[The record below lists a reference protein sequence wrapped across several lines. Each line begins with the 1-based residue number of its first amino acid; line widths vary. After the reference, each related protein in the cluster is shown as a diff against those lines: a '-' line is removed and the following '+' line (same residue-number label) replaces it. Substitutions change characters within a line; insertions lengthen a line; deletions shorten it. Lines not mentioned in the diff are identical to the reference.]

1 MIEKGKLMRKIIS
14 TPDAPQAIGPYSQ
27 AISCGGMLFVSGQ
40 IAIDPAVGDVID
52 GDIEAQTEQVLKNL
66 SAIIAAAGMQLSD
79 VVKCSCFLKNMDD
92 FVRFNGVYERYFGEI
107 LPARETV
114 EVGKLPKD
122 VLVEVSAICVK

>member
-1 MIEKGKLMRKIIS
+1 MREIIS

-27 AISCGGMLFVSGQ
+27 AIQCGGMLFVSGQ

-52 GDIEAQTEQVLKNL
+52 GDIEAQTEQVLKNV
-66 SAIIAAAGMQLSD
+66 SAIISAAGMQLSD

-92 FVRFNGVYERYFGEI
+92 FVPFNGVYERYFGEI

-114 EVGKLPKD
+114 EVVKLPKD